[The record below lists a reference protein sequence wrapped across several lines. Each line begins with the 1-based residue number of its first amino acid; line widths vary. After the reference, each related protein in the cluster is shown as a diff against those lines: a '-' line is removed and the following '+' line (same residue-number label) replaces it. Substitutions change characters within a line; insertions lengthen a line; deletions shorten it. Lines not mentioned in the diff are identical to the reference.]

1 MIIKLVL
8 ELVKKLQFLRKV
20 KVINSFFTNRKVE
33 GNGKVILY
41 NGSNVRTHK
50 TSKIYLNNILSL
62 NGSRFFNE
70 KTQGC
75 LFMSKK
81 SELNVEGS
89 FDIMKGFDI
98 YLAEHATLSIGSG
111 YAMDNLRIQCID
123 NITIGNDVIISRNVS
138 IRDSD
143 SHKIL
148 DGAHE
153 PTKEIIIGDHV
164 WIGLNVTI
172 LKGVKIGNGAIIA
185 AGSLVNND
193 VPERALV
200 GGIPAKV
207 IKYDVD
213 WEE

>member
-1 MIIKLVL
+1 MIIKLIL
-8 ELVKKLQFLRKV
+8 EFLKKLFLLRKV
-20 KVINSFFTNRKVE
+20 KVIHSFFINRKIE
-33 GNGKVILY
+33 GDGKVILY
-41 NGSNVRTHK
+41 NGSNVKTHK
-50 TSKIYLNNILSL
+50 TSRIYLNNILSL
-62 NGSRFFNE
+62 NESRFFNE
-70 KTQGC
+70 KTQGG

-81 SELNVEGS
+81 SALIVEGS

-98 YLAEHATLSIGSG
+98 YLAENATLSIGSG
-111 YAMDNLRIQCID
+111 YAMDNLKIQCVD
-123 NITIGNDVIISRNVS
+123 NITIGNDVIISRNVC

-148 DGAHE
+148 DGIHQ

-207 IKYDVD
+207 IKYEVD

>member
-1 MIIKLVL
+1 MVTKLVL
-8 ELVKKLQFLRKV
+8 ELIKKIQFLRKV
-20 KVINSFFTNRKVE
+20 KVIHSFLANRKVK

-41 NGSNVRTHK
+41 NGSNVKTHE
-50 TSKIYLNNILSL
+50 TSNIYLDNILSL

-70 KTQGC
+70 KTQGG

-81 SELNVEGS
+81 SELVIEGR

-98 YLAEHATLSIGSG
+98 YLGENATLRIGSG
-111 YAMDNLRIQCID
+111 YAMDNLRVQCID
-123 NITIGNDVIISRNVS
+123 NITIGSNVIISRNVT

-148 DGAHE
+148 DGVHE

-172 LKGVKIGNGAIIA
+172 LKGVKVGNGAIIA